1 MVRVYDIRVN
11 HLVSPLGMGDA
22 SPRFGWKMESD
33 VRNVFQTAYRVTV
46 CSGERCVFDTGE
58 VCSDETQNIP
68 YEGEPLESRERLRIR
83 VCVKTTAGEASAES
97 FFEMGLLLREDWKG
111 RFIEPENEDADIL
124 NPCPVPYLRRSFTV
138 GEGLVA
144 ARIYHT
150 AHGHYRFFI
159 NGKKGSAAVF
169 APGDTNYTV
178 RLQYQTDDIT
188 RLLSPGENVWAVKL
202 GDGWYRGGYGAGGT
216 RCAYGRRVH
225 YLGQIELVYSDGS
238 REIIP
243 TDESFLTAFGGLREA
258 DPKIGT
264 VFDAAMEPEG
274 WMETG
279 FDDSGWTPVHTAPE
293 NDRYFGTLT
302 AQESAPV
309 LEQEELAGRPFKD
322 GNNDLVIDFGQNIA
336 GYVRM
341 KLRGLKAG
349 EKVTLEHCE
358 MLHDG
363 CFDDSNVFIK
373 ETSIYDRF
381 QSVIYTAK
389 GDASGTEEFCPEFS
403 VFGFRYARVRGYEGE
418 IQPGDF
424 TAVAVYSGLKT
435 TFRFDSSDTLLN
447 RLYQNSLWSQKG
459 NFLDVPTDCPTRERA
474 AWCGDAQ
481 VYAKT
486 AAGMMDVY
494 SFFEKWMKDVE
505 SEQGKDGAVPSIA
518 PSAGFHDDAC
528 REAFAEAVSADPDKK
543 GKVFL
548 IHKPDEDEEDRDTP
562 DGSVGWGDAAVII
575 PYRMYMAYGDRKIL
589 ENQYGS
595 AKRWVDNM
603 FRRAKKKNPLYLEEP
618 WNSASTEGWGP
629 DSDFIWDAG
638 FHWGEWS
645 EPGFV
650 LRYFPPGFIESI
662 AKKGQPA
669 VATAYLSYSAGLLS
683 KIAGILGK
691 KDDEAHYCSAS
702 EHVASLYEKYLVEE
716 DGTVRF
722 SDEGRQAPYVR
733 ALQFGLVTG
742 VKKEKVKEKL
752 LSLVVKARYHLNTG
766 FLSTPFL
773 LNVLTDCGYTDAAY
787 KVLQQT
793 GNPSWLYP
801 ITKGAT
807 TIFESWDG
815 ANLFFGSFNHY
826 SYGAVCDYLLSYVS
840 GVRIDESAPGYRHF
854 FIKPVPGG
862 TLKAASAEFDSVH
875 GLIRSS
881 WQIDGDQTKFSL
893 EIPANTT
900 ADIELPD
907 GSRFHVG
914 SGKYNYCI

>member
-1 MVRVYDIRVN
+1 MVKISDILVN
-11 HLVSPLGMGDA
+11 HRISPIGIGDPA
-22 SPRFGWKMESD
+22 PRFSWKILSD
-33 VRNVFQTAYRVTV
+33 EKNVVQTAYRI
-46 CSGERCVFDTGE
+46 CVSEGDDLLFDTGIVE
-58 VCSDETQNIP
+58 KDLSQNII
-68 YEGEPLESRERLRIR
+68 YGGAPLISRMQLT
-83 VCVKTTAGEASAES
+83 VYVHVWTSAGETSAQS
-97 FFEMGLLLREDWKG
+97 SFEMGLLEREDWKG
-111 RFIEPENEDADIL
+111 VFIEPENEDADIIT
-124 NPCPVPYLRRSFTV
+124 PCPVPYLRKKF
-138 GEGLVA
+138 LVQEQLVS
-144 ARIYHT
+144 ARIYQT

-159 NGKKGSAAVF
+159 NGRKGSSQVF
-169 APGDTNYTV
+169 APGDTNYEV
-178 RLQYQTDDIT
+178 RLQYQTEDIT
-188 RLLSPGENVWAVKL
+188 RLLQPGENIWAVKL

-225 YLGQIELVYSDGS
+225 YLGQIELVYADGH

-243 TDESFLTAFGGLREA
+243 TDDSFVTAFGGIREA

-264 VFDAAMEPEG
+264 VFDAGMEPEN
-274 WMETG
+274 WTESG
-279 FDDSGWTPVHTAPE
+279 FDDSSWGNVHPAPE
-293 NDRYFGTLT
+293 TEQRFDTLI
-302 AQESAPV
+302 AQEGEPV
-309 LEQEELAGRPFKD
+309 YEQEELAGRAFRD

-341 KLRGLKAG
+341 KLRGLRAG
-349 EKVTLEHCE
+349 QQVSLEHCE

-381 QSVIYTAK
+381 QSVIYIAAGNK
-389 GDASGTEEFCPEFS
+389 ETEEFCPEFS
-403 VFGFRYARVRGYEGE
+403 IFGFRYARVKGYEGD
-418 IQPGDF
+418 ILPGDF
-424 TAVAVYSGLKT
+424 TAVAVYSGLRQ
-435 TFRFDSSDTLLN
+435 TFRFESSDQLLN

-486 AAGMMDVY
+486 AAEMMDVY

-505 SEQGKDGAVPSIA
+505 SEQGKDGSVPSIA
-518 PSAGFHDDAC
+518 PSAGFHNDAC

-543 GKVFL
+543 NKVFL
-548 IHKPDEDEEDRDTP
+548 IHKPDEDAEDQDRP

-575 PYRMYMAYGDRKIL
+575 PYRMYMAYGDRRIL

-603 FRRAKKKNPLYLEEP
+603 LRRSKRKNPLYLSEE
-618 WNSASTEGWGP
+618 WNHTESECWGP
-629 DSDFIWDAG
+629 DSDYIWDAG

-650 LRYFPPGFIESI
+650 MRYFPPGFIEGI
-662 AKKGQPA
+662 MEKGQPA
-669 VATAYLSYSAGLLS
+669 VATAYLSYSTGLLA
-683 KIAGILGK
+683 KIAGILGCAEDEK
-691 KDDEAHYCSAS
+691 KYSS
-702 EHVASLYEKYLVEE
+702 ISSHVAALYEKYMIQE

-733 ALQFGLVTG
+733 VLEFGLATG
-742 VKKEKVKEKL
+742 KKKEKVKKKL
-752 LSLVVKARYHLNTG
+752 LELIVKARYHLNTG

-807 TIFESWDG
+807 TIYESWDG

-826 SYGAVCDYLLSYVS
+826 SYGAVCDYLMSYVC
-840 GVRIDESAPGYRHF
+840 GIRQEDTAPGYQHF
-854 FIKPVPGG
+854 TLAPVPGG
-862 TLKAASAEFDSVH
+862 TLTHAAAEFESVY
-875 GLIRSS
+875 GTIRSS
-881 WQIDGDQTKFSL
+881 WLIDGDQIRFTF
-893 EIPANTT
+893 EVPANTT
-900 ADIELPD
+900 AEIVLPD
-907 GSRFHVG
+907 KSRYQVG
-914 SGKYNYCI
+914 SGKYCFCI